1 MDPAGTEASQNRR
14 ACYTVIQVWD
24 ITDRR
29 EMILVDQYR
38 KQVQTPDAALAAER
52 IVKQYNP
59 AYLGVE
65 REGIGLGVVQALR
78 RRGIA
83 VRALIARGSKEAR
96 SETAEIR
103 MAAGDIYFPQDAE
116 FLYELQRELLLFP
129 NSEHADQVDALAH
142 AAIEVQKRGGPSEP
156 LAETA
161 PTAAPATD
169 AWVDIFGSDDE

>member
-24 ITDRR
+24 VTPRR
-29 EMILVDQYR
+29 EMLLIDQYR
-38 KQVQTPDAALAAER
+38 RQVRTPDAADAAER
-52 IVKQYNP
+52 IVHQYNA

-83 VRALIARGSKEAR
+83 VKPLIARGSKEAR

-103 MAAGDIYFPQDAE
+103 MAAGDIYFPQSAD
-116 FLYELQRELLLFP
+116 FLYDLQRELLLFP

-142 AAIEVQKRGGPSEP
+142 AAIEVQKRNWPDDASATP
-156 LAETA
+156 PAATA
-161 PTAAPATD
+161 TSD
-169 AWVDIFGSDDE
+169 GWVDVIGDETE